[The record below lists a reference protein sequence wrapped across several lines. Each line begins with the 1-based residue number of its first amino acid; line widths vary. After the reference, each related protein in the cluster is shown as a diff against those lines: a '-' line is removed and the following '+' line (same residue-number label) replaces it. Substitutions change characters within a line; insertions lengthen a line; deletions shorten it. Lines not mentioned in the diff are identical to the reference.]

1 MIDMQLT
8 RQYFD
13 VKDVRF
19 EDTCSFAEGILTVSE
34 KELQALTADLF
45 KAVGGFH
52 LEITHPGENAR
63 IIHVLDT
70 IAPMV
75 KVAGEGIQYSGFFS
89 TPYTVGRGVT
99 NMLCGFAALRSW
111 KAPPCPEM
119 SPTPLAACCIPGT
132 PSWSS
137 PATMRTT
144 PPSPRPTTW

>member
-1 MIDMQLT
+1 MIDMKLT

-19 EDTCSFAEGILTVSE
+19 GDTCSFAAGILTVSE

-75 KVAGEGIQYSGFFS
+75 KVEGEGIQYSGFFS

-99 NMLCGFAALRSW
+99 NMLSGFSVMESAALPWDESN
-111 KAPPCPEM
+111 A
-119 SPTPLAACCIPGT
+119 
-132 PSWSS
+132 SS
-137 PATMRTT
+137 GLLYPRDAIIELSGYYADYT
-144 PPSPRPTTW
+144 PSPRPTTW

>member
-1 MIDMQLT
+1 MIDMKLT

-19 EDTCSFAEGILTVSE
+19 GDTCFFAAGILTVSE

-70 IAPMV
+70 IAPHGQGGGGGHTIFRLFQH
-75 KVAGEGIQYSGFFS
+75 ALYRG
-89 TPYTVGRGVT
+89 PGRYQHALR
-99 NMLCGFAALRSW
+99 LCGHGKRRPAL
-111 KAPPCPEM
+111 
-119 SPTPLAACCIPGT
+119 G
-132 PSWSS
+132 
-137 PATMRTT
+137 
-144 PPSPRPTTW
+144 